1 MALRVRVC
9 TRAEIVAG
17 ELRAFA
23 VHGVTWPVIVT
34 IVDDGTMVAVPGVC
48 PHEDVA
54 LWDGHL
60 EGTRIICPGH
70 GWGFDVITGVCRSA
84 AYLELRRYPITIV
97 GDEIWVDLL

>member
-9 TRAEIVAG
+9 RRDEVIEN

-23 VHGVTWPVIVT
+23 VQGVTWPVIVT
-34 IVDDGTMVAVPGVC
+34 IVDGKLVAVPGVC

-60 EGTRIICPGH
+60 DGSKIICPGH
-70 GWGFDVITGVCRSA
+70 HWGFDVHTGVCKSA
-84 AYLELRRYPITIV
+84 PYLELRRYPITEI
-97 GDEIWVDLL
+97 GDDIWVDLL